1 MKNKIYKI
9 CFLLLLVF
17 SAVNVRSEVITGIS
31 EPFQFGSPP
40 PSVPLSYRALAVSAG
55 LIGFYTYFRHFRTR
69 KEAV

>member
-9 CFLLLLVF
+9 CFMLLLML
-17 SAVNVRSEVITGIS
+17 SAVNVHSEVITGIS

-40 PSVPLSYRALAVSAG
+40 PSVPLSFLAMAVSAG
-55 LIGFYTYFRHFRTR
+55 LIGLYTYLRHFRIR